1 MTRHHGMFHFAQAI
15 IMQGRYNSVESYG
28 GKNRAKYVWKHRTD
42 CRKENRICSSAD
54 TKART
59 SISVEPTSYCQQIS
73 STTYTVSTYAS
84 CKWAKEQNS
93 KDINASL
100 YKSIAKMHELLLN
113 FPYRNGK
120 VEMSTIRS
128 SKLWCPDYYIFWN
141 CKTPNL
147 STR

>member
-28 GKNRAKYVWKHRTD
+28 GKNRAKYGWKHRTD
-42 CRKENRICSSAD
+42 CRKGNKICSSAD
-54 TKART
+54 TKSRT
-59 SISVEPTSYCQQIS
+59 SISVEPTSHCQQIS

-84 CKWAKEQNS
+84 CKWAKNKTQRT
-93 KDINASL
+93 
-100 YKSIAKMHELLLN
+100 KMLLCI
-113 FPYRNGK
+113 K
-120 VEMSTIRS
+120 VLLKCMSYYWIFLIQTVR
-128 SKLWCPDYYIFWN
+128 LRCPQSDQVSYDALTTLFFWN